1 MPVGGW
7 WGLRHPFL
15 MGGDPI
21 LLSGWGSSQEP
32 ELACLRVPIPWEQ
45 GGGVPVTLF
54 SCYC

>member
-7 WGLRHPFL
+7 WGLSHPFL

-21 LLSGWGSSQEP
+21 LLSGWGGSWGP
-32 ELACLRVPIPWEQ
+32 ELACLRVPIPWEW
-45 GGGVPVTLF
+45 GGVPVTLF